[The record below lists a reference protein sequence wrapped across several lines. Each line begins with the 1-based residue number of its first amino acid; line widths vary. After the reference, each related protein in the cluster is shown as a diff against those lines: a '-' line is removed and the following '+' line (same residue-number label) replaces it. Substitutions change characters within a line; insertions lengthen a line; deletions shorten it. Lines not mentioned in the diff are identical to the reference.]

1 MFVVIDSGEVNRNGN
16 MEKEVIGFDTETK
29 CTTVF
34 AIGSE
39 QKLEE
44 LVFTG
49 MKFPDT
55 SILRKYIGDEKVK
68 LSEIEDT
75 LYRNTEKDIE
85 TLKSL
90 FIEFANSGFVNNMQ
104 SISIDKKY
112 SDIIKIGGD
121 LFRFEMNYG
130 NNEFGYKVPLF
141 DENDRMY
148 VSNNYINMTDGF
160 TIPFVSDPTMRKYAF
175 NIIMEYNCMKE
186 VAKNENI

>member
-1 MFVVIDSGEVNRNGN
+1 MFVVIDSGEVNRNGK

-49 MKFPDT
+49 MKFPNT

-90 FIEFANSGFVNNMQ
+90 FIEFTNSGFVNNMQ
-104 SISIDKKY
+104 SVSIDKKY

-130 NNEFGYKVPLF
+130 NNEIGYKLPLF
-141 DENDRMY
+141 DENDGMY
-148 VSNNYINMTDGF
+148 LSNNYIKLMDGF

-175 NIIMEYNCMKE
+175 NIIMEYNYMKE
-186 VAKNENI
+186 VTKNENN